1 MKYNSTNSKEYMLR
15 CGERVKK
22 CREKAGLSQEEL
34 SAAIESLPEN
44 NGKTRSDKQIS
55 YIECGQRRLSFEYAR
70 LISQVLNVDVDYL
83 LGTRKFPT
91 DKERLEAICQND
103 LERDALIGKLIELL
117 GYEVITLKQ
126 EPDGSLQSMHRPF
139 SRITINKSIDK
150 YSREDSPEK
159 ILEKAHN
166 AIPIR
171 IFVIKS
177 PTGER
182 ADIEME
188 DWFKIRENIIDY
200 IKFQCDRPFHR
211 FENHF
216 LT

>member
-83 LGTRKFPT
+83 L
-91 DKERLEAICQND
+91 
-103 LERDALIGKLIELL
+103 
-117 GYEVITLKQ
+117 
-126 EPDGSLQSMHRPF
+126 
-139 SRITINKSIDK
+139 
-150 YSREDSPEK
+150 
-159 ILEKAHN
+159 
-166 AIPIR
+166 
-171 IFVIKS
+171 
-177 PTGER
+177 
-182 ADIEME
+182 
-188 DWFKIRENIIDY
+188 
-200 IKFQCDRPFHR
+200 
-211 FENHF
+211 
-216 LT
+216 